1 MPRAQSAHA
10 MVNAG
15 FLYKLYYTT
24 VLEARIVY
32 GGLSPEFT
40 RAFATENDL
49 VAKDLFTNDT
59 LQSAIQ
65 CLSRELVVVENP
77 PEPSAV
83 YRKQL
88 AVNLFYK
95 VRKVYCC
102 DLKLKVIFGR

>member
-10 MVNAG
+10 IVNAG
-15 FLYKLYYTT
+15 FLYKLHNTT
-24 VLEARIVY
+24 VLEATIVY

-40 RAFATENDL
+40 RAFATENVL
-49 VAKDLFTNDT
+49 VAKNLFTNDT
-59 LQSAIQ
+59 LQSGIQ
-65 CLSRELVVVENP
+65 SLMRELVVVENP

-95 VRKVYCC
+95 VRKVCC
-102 DLKLKVIFGR
+102 CN